1 MRRCGVLGIVVTT
14 LVALDAGCTR
24 GVVHESEA
32 TESSA
37 RPLKPAAPLGVSEVV
52 GRSVNGLPIEMVTFG
67 GDGPRPVLVIGAIHG
82 DESTS
87 VVLARALV
95 DELRRNPSAA
105 GGAAVA
111 VIPVMNPDG
120 VAAGTRT
127 NARKVDLNRNFPA
140 ANFAGSAR
148 RGREALSEPESQA
161 LADLIARLQ
170 PRLILSVHSMDKP
183 CNNYDGPAKAVAERM
198 SKLNGYPVAGTI
210 GYPTPG
216 SLGSWA
222 GIDRQIPLITL
233 ELPRSLRGDDVWRT
247 NREAVLA
254 AIQFS
259 RRAADSPY

>member
-1 MRRCGVLGIVVTT
+1 MRQRGASWSSL
-14 LVALDAGCTR
+14 ALAVMLCAGCGR
-24 GVVHESEA
+24 GGGGPEKRVQA
-32 TESSA
+32 Q
-37 RPLKPAAPLGVSEVV
+37 PLQQAAPLGVSKVV
-52 GRSVNGLPIEMVTFG
+52 GRSVKGEPIEMVTFG
-67 GDGPRPVLVIGAIHG
+67 GGERPVLVLGAIHG

-87 VVLARALV
+87 VVLTRALV
-95 DELRRNPSAA
+95 AELRKTPSAA
-105 GGAAVA
+105 GGVPVA

-127 NARKVDLNRNFPA
+127 NARRVDLNRNFPA
-140 ANFAGSAR
+140 TNFAANTR

-161 LADLIARLQ
+161 LADVIERLR

-198 SKLNGYPVAGTI
+198 SQLNGYPAAGTI

-222 GIDRQIPLITL
+222 GIDKAIPVITL

-247 NREAVLA
+247 NGEPVLA
-254 AIQFS
+254 AIRFV
-259 RRAADSPY
+259 R